1 MQDDK
6 NHPRHVEVP
15 MLSLSMNDPST
26 WANTYADARMHEEVE
41 PRASTSCERVAE
53 AIFSFP
59 FFGGERME
67 ADINE

>member
-1 MQDDK
+1 
-6 NHPRHVEVP
+6 

-53 AIFSFP
+53 AIFSYAFL
-59 FFGGERME
+59 GGNGWKRT
-67 ADINE
+67 